1 MKRFL
6 FLLALFSFSV
16 FCINAESIYISP
28 AGNDLADGTLNS
40 PMKSPAVAARK
51 LKAGDTLFF
60 RAGRYLLTEQFVHHP
75 SGYDGAP
82 VVYSG
87 FPSELAILD
96 ASAMKLP
103 DVGRRQRPGLYHQG
117 ALQLTGVRWLV
128 IRNLTVEHSPLA
140 GIGLWNSS
148 HIDIINVTTN
158 LTFAPG
164 ICAWSDCEYIR
175 VLGCTVT
182 GANSHKMNRDTTRYP
197 TRREAPHE
205 AISMC
210 ASHFEVAWNHIHHCD
225 KEGIDIKE
233 TASHGKVHHNYIHH
247 VARQGLY
254 VDSWFGKLEDIELYE
269 NVVHDC
275 VTGFAISAEG
285 GPSVDNIYLHHNLF
299 YNNIGCGIFFSRWGK
314 DNLRTNIV
322 IEYNTVV
329 HCGYGDGTKNFWL
342 TAGGC
347 YLYSRNLHNIHIANN
362 VFSNNWPFQ
371 IGLSALLNNRDT
383 LEKKKIH
390 IEKNLIDDRVKGL
403 KYPIFLDW
411 PEDSVYRYNGKDPL
425 QAKITFAAADQGN
438 FTTQKV
444 RPDYGNK
451 LAAGAFPQITE
462 QGFWWKEV
470 FPPIF

>member
-1 MKRFL
+1 MKK
-6 FLLALFSFSV
+6 LLMLLTLQVFSV
-16 FCINAESIYISP
+16 LYLKAGSIYVSP
-28 AGNDLADGTLNS
+28 AGSDMADGTLTN
-40 PMKSPAVAARK
+40 PMKSPALAAAK

-60 RAGRYLLTEQFVHHP
+60 RAGRYFLTEQFANHP
-75 SGYDGAP
+75 SGCEGTP

-87 FPSELAILD
+87 FPGELAILD

-103 DVGRRQRPGLYHQG
+103 VVERRQRPGLYHQG
-117 ALQLTGVRWLV
+117 AVQFTGVQWLV
-128 IRNLTVEHSPLA
+128 IRNLTIENSPLA

-148 HIDIINVTTN
+148 HIDILNVTTN

-164 ICAWSDCEYIR
+164 ICAWPGCEYIR
-175 VLGCTVT
+175 VLGCNVT

-225 KEGIDIKE
+225 KEGIDVKE

-285 GPSVDNIYLHHNLF
+285 GPLANNIHVHHNLF

-322 IEYNTVV
+322 VEYNTVV
-329 HCGYGDGTKNFWL
+329 HCGHGDGTKNFWL

-347 YLYSRNLHNIHIANN
+347 YLYSANLYNVRIANN
-362 VFSNNWPFQ
+362 VFSDNWPFQ
-371 IGLSALLNNRDT
+371 IGLLSLLYNKDT
-383 LEKKKIH
+383 MERKKIY
-390 IEKNLIDDRVKGL
+390 IEKNLIDDRVQGL
-403 KYPIFLDW
+403 KYPIYLQW
-411 PEDSVYRYNGKDPL
+411 PQDSVYQYDGDEPIK
-425 QAKITFAAADQGN
+425 AKIIFEASNKGN
-438 FTTQKV
+438 FSIAKFRPKV
-444 RPDYGNK
+444 SIMGMP
-451 LAAGAFPQITE
+451 GAFPQIIKH
-462 QGFWWKEV
+462 GFWWKES
-470 FPPIF
+470 FPPVF